1 MTQTR
6 RHDAIALAVL
16 AALITLAFAD
26 VLLGIQSLYYRDVTL
41 YAHPA
46 RSVLRDVVLG
56 GEFPYWN
63 RALSAGQPLAANPAH
78 EVFYPLTWLILLP
91 DFNRGFQL
99 YIVVHLYLAA
109 FATYALL
116 RSMRLAAP
124 AAFLG
129 ALSFACGGLFLSY
142 LNLLPILASA
152 AWLPAT
158 CLFARRFLHHRSR
171 RDFALAA
178 VCFAMQVVI
187 GEPTTLLQTGILLGL
202 YALFRGGVRGVA
214 LIGLL
219 SLAALLAA
227 AVQALPAFDHAGD
240 SVRAR
245 GFGYELVTEWSM
257 PPLRIAE
264 LFHRDVLEGRAAL
277 YGVRGGPFV
286 ASIYPGLAIA
296 LLALGGMVMRVRG
309 WPLAL
314 TIVAVSILLALGAH
328 TPLWRWLYD
337 LGMARSL
344 RFPEKFILMAVF
356 AISVFG
362 ARVLDVLLPRIP
374 RIALALV
381 MLFMVADLGRSVTRL
396 APRVDASYFQPPPLA
411 RLLPPNRGEYRLYHH
426 AARHAARPEV
436 QPYFAMRD
444 DVEWA
449 YRNAMMPM
457 IPHAY
462 GVQTAID
469 ADFDLTSLQ
478 ATADF
483 TDAAWAL
490 ARWRRDWADVAASM
504 SNVWYR
510 TVFSPPGEAFAAA
523 RGKLRDVQPV
533 QLLPFE
539 RYPRYSFATALE
551 SIRDKDDFV
560 RKLASGRF
568 GKRTAFVSGTAFA
581 PAAGRVQRVQETAN
595 TARIDVETAGRAFL
609 VISVTPHKY
618 WTITVDGT
626 EAPAVVTNI
635 GYQGVVVPGAGR
647 HVVEMRYR
655 NPLIAAGA
663 AISLVTLL
671 ALFLAARRR
680 EAAAVVP

>member
-1 MTQTR
+1 VTQTR
-6 RHDAIALAVL
+6 RHDAIALALL

-26 VLLGIQSLYYRDVTL
+26 VLLGTKALYYRDVTL

-46 RSVLRDVVLG
+46 KSVLRDVVLS

-78 EVFYPLTWLILLP
+78 EVFYPLTWLILFP
-91 DFNRGFQL
+91 NFNRGFQL
-99 YIVVHLYLAA
+99 FILVHLYLAA

-152 AWLPAT
+152 AWLPAV
-158 CLFARRFLHHRSR
+158 CLFARRFLMHRAR
-171 RDFALAA
+171 RDFALAT

-187 GEPTTLLQTGILLGL
+187 GEPTTLLQTGIVLGL
-202 YALFRGGVRGVA
+202 YALFRHGVRGVA
-214 LIGLL
+214 FVGLL
-219 SLAALLAA
+219 SLAALLAG

-245 GFGYELVTEWSM
+245 GFSYELVTEWSM

-264 LFHRDVLEGRAAL
+264 LLHRDVVEGRSAL
-277 YGVRGGPFV
+277 YGTRGGPFV
-286 ASIYPGLAIA
+286 ASIYPGLAIT
-296 LLALGGMVMRVRG
+296 LLALGGMILRVRG

-314 TIVAVSILLALGAH
+314 TIVAVSVLLAVGAH
-328 TPLWRWLYD
+328 TPLWRGLYD
-337 LGMARSL
+337 LGLARSL

-374 RIALALV
+374 RAALAIAMLLV
-381 MLFMVADLGRSVTRL
+381 VADLGRSVTRL
-396 APRVDASYFQPPPLA
+396 APRIDGSYFQRPHLA
-411 RLLPPNRGEYRLYHH
+411 QLLPPNRGEYRLYHH
-426 AARHAARPEV
+426 AAWHASRPEV
-436 QPYFAMRD
+436 QPYFAMRE
-444 DVEWA
+444 DVEWV

-457 IPHAY
+457 VPHAY

-469 ADFDLTSLQ
+469 VDYDLTALQ
-478 ATADF
+478 PTADF
-483 TDAAWAL
+483 TEAARAL

-510 TVFSPPGEAFAAA
+510 TAFNVPDEAFAAA
-523 RGKLRDVQPV
+523 RGQLRDVQPV
-533 QLLPFE
+533 QLLPFQQ
-539 RYPRYSFATALE
+539 YPRYSFAETVE
-551 SIRDKDDFV
+551 SIRGRDDFV

-568 GKRTAFVSGTAFA
+568 GKRTAFVSGAAFA
-581 PAAGRVQRVQETAN
+581 PAAGRVQRVRETAN
-595 TARIDVETAGRAFL
+595 TARVDVETAGRAFL

-618 WTITVDGT
+618 WRVTVDGA
-626 EAPAVVTNI
+626 EVPAMVTNI
-635 GYQGVVVPGAGR
+635 GYQGIVVPGAGR

-655 NPLIAAGA
+655 NPLVPAGA

-671 ALFLAARRR
+671 ALSLFTRRR
-680 EAAAVVP
+680 EPAAAVP

>member
-6 RHDAIALAVL
+6 RHDAIALALL

-26 VLLGIQSLYYRDVTL
+26 VLAGSKALYYRDLTL

-46 RSVLRDVVLG
+46 KSVLRDVVLG
-56 GEFPYWN
+56 GQFPYWN

-91 DFNRGFQL
+91 DFDRGFQL
-99 YIVVHLYLAA
+99 FILVHLYLAA
-109 FATYALL
+109 FAAYALL

-129 ALSFACGGLFLSY
+129 ALSFAGGGLFLSY

-152 AWLPAT
+152 AWLPAV
-158 CLFARRFLHHRSR
+158 CLFARRFLIHRAR

-178 VCFAMQVVI
+178 VCFAMQVVV

-202 YALFRGGVRGVA
+202 YALFRHGVRGVA
-214 LIGLL
+214 LVGLL
-219 SLAALLAA
+219 SLAALLAG
-227 AVQALPAFDHAGD
+227 AVQALPALDHARD

-264 LFHRDVLEGRAAL
+264 LLHRDVLAGRGAL
-277 YGVRGGPFV
+277 YGARGGPFV
-286 ASIYPGLAIA
+286 ASIYPGLAIT
-296 LLALGGMVMRVRG
+296 LLALGGLLLRVRG

-328 TPLWRWLYD
+328 TPLWRWLFD
-337 LGMARSL
+337 LGLVRSL
-344 RFPEKFILMAVF
+344 RFPEKFILMALF
-356 AISVFG
+356 AICVFG

-374 RIALALV
+374 RAALGVV
-381 MLFMVADLGRSVTRL
+381 MLLVVADLGRSVTKL
-396 APRVDASYFQPPPLA
+396 APRVDASYFEPPPLA
-411 RLLPPNRGEYRLYHH
+411 RLLPPNRGEYRLFHH

-436 QPYFAMRD
+436 QPYFAMRE
-444 DVEWA
+444 DVEWT

-457 IPHAY
+457 VPHAY
-462 GVQTAID
+462 GVQTALD
-469 ADFDLTSLQ
+469 VDFDLPALQ
-478 ATADF
+478 PTADF
-483 TDAAWAL
+483 TEAMLAL
-490 ARWRRDWADVAASM
+490 AGRRRDWADVAASM

-510 TVFSPPGEAFAAA
+510 TAFRAPEEAFAAA

-533 QLLPFE
+533 QLLRFE
-539 RYPRYSFATALE
+539 RYPRYFFADALE
-551 SIRDKDDFV
+551 SVRDQDDFV
-560 RKLASGRF
+560 RRLASPQAR
-568 GKRTAFVSGTAFA
+568 KRTAYVSGAAFA
-581 PAAGRVQRVQETAN
+581 PAPGRVQRVQETAN
-595 TARIDVETAGRAFL
+595 AARIDVETAGRAFL

-618 WTITVDGT
+618 WRVTIDGS
-626 EAPAVVTNI
+626 EVPAIVTNI
-635 GYQGVVVPGAGR
+635 GYQGVVVPAAGR

-663 AISLVTLL
+663 AVSLVTLL
-671 ALFLAARRR
+671 ALFLGARRATR
-680 EAAAVVP
+680 VP

>member
-6 RHDAIALAVL
+6 RHDAIAIAVL

-26 VLLGIQSLYYRDVTL
+26 VLLGTKALYYRDLTL

-46 RSVLRDVVLG
+46 KSVLRDVVLG

-63 RALSAGQPLAANPAH
+63 RALSAGQPLAANPAN

-91 DFNRGFQL
+91 DFNRGFQ
-99 YIVVHLYLAA
+99 IFIAVHLYLAA

-124 AAFLG
+124 AAFVG
-129 ALSFACGGLFLSY
+129 ALSFACGGIFLSY

-152 AWLPAT
+152 AWLPAI
-158 CLFARRFLHHRSR
+158 CLFGRRFLLHRSP

-187 GEPTTLLQTGILLGL
+187 GEPTTLVQTGIVLGL
-202 YALFRGGVRGVA
+202 YALFRHGVRGVA
-214 LIGLL
+214 FVGLL
-219 SLAALLAA
+219 SLAALLAG
-227 AVQALPAFDHAGD
+227 AVQALPASDHARD

-245 GFGYELVTEWSM
+245 GFSYELVTEWSM

-264 LFHRDVLEGRAAL
+264 LLHRDVLDGRDAL
-277 YGVRGGPFV
+277 YGNRGGPFV
-286 ASIYPGLAIA
+286 ASIYPGLIIT
-296 LLALGGMVMRVRG
+296 LLALGGMVLRVRG

-328 TPLWRWLYD
+328 TPLWRGLYD
-337 LGMARSL
+337 LGLARSL
-344 RFPEKFILMAVF
+344 RFPEKFILMGVF

-362 ARVLDVLLPRIP
+362 ARVLDGLLPRIP
-374 RIALALV
+374 RPALAIVLLLV
-381 MLFMVADLGRSVTRL
+381 VADLGRSVTKL
-396 APRVDASYFQPPPLA
+396 APRVDASYFEPPPLA
-411 RLLPPNRGEYRLYHH
+411 RLLPPNRGEYRLFHH
-426 AARHAARPEV
+426 AARHAARAEV
-436 QPYFAMRD
+436 QPYFAMRE
-444 DVEWA
+444 DVEWT

-457 IPHAY
+457 VPHAY

-469 ADFDLTSLQ
+469 VDFDLTSLQ
-478 ATADF
+478 PTADF
-483 TDAAWAL
+483 TQAALAL

-510 TVFSPPGEAFAAA
+510 TAFNPPNEAFALA

-533 QLLPFE
+533 QLLPFQQY
-539 RYPRYSFATALE
+539 RRYSFAERVE
-551 SIRDKDDFV
+551 SIRDQNNFV

-568 GKRTAFVSGTAFA
+568 GKRTAFVSGGSFA

-618 WTITVDGT
+618 WRVTVDGI
-626 EAPAVVTNI
+626 EVPAIVTNV
-635 GYQGVVVPGAGR
+635 GYQGVVVPAAGR

-655 NPLIAAGA
+655 NPLVPAGA

-671 ALFLAARRR
+671 ALALVARR
-680 EAAAVVP
+680 AAT